1 MTDHM
6 TASSLFARNREKFT
20 GHLPEN
26 ALAFFNSNDLFPRNG
41 DQFFAFRQNSDL
53 FYLTG
58 INQEET
64 MLMLFPDCPN
74 KDLREVLFIL
84 RSSEKTET
92 WEGHKLD
99 KKEATRI
106 SGIEKVRFAD
116 ELETVLTEA
125 MAYAGP
131 VFLNSNEYPKF
142 YTDVPYRDLRF
153 AADLQKKY
161 PNHDYRRSA
170 PLMHNLRMVKEME
183 ELNVIQRAVDI
194 TGKAFERILKFVA
207 PGRKEYEIE
216 AEMRHEFSLN
226 GAAGFAYSPIIAS
239 GKNSCV
245 LHYTDNTDECKDGQL
260 LLMDFGAEYLNYA
273 ADITRTIPV
282 NGKFT
287 EWQQQCYE
295 SVLSVQKEAIKMFV
309 PGNTIDQLNKDVNSL
324 MEAEMLKLGL
334 LKKEEIA
341 KQDPEKPLYMKYFMH
356 GTTHFMG
363 LDVHDVGSKYEP
375 FRPGMVFT
383 CEPGLYIREQGMG
396 IRLENNIVVTKK
408 GPEDLSKHIP
418 IEPDEIEKLMK

>member
-1 MTDHM
+1 M
-6 TASSLFARNREKFT
+6 
-20 GHLPEN
+20 
-26 ALAFFNSNDLFPRNG
+26 AFFNSNDVFPRNG
-41 DQFFAFRQNSDL
+41 DQFFPFRQNSDL

-74 KDLREVLFIL
+74 KDLREVLFIR

-99 KKEATRI
+99 KKEATVI
-106 SGIEKVRFAD
+106 SGIEKIRYAD
-116 ELETVLTEA
+116 ELEVVLTEA
-125 MAYAGP
+125 MTYAGP

-153 AADLQKKY
+153 AGDLKKKY

-170 PLMHNLRMVKEME
+170 PVMHSLRMLKEPE
-183 ELNVIQRAVDI
+183 ELRLIERAIEI
-194 TGKAFERILKFVA
+194 TGKAFKRILKFVA
-207 PGRKEYEIE
+207 PGSKEYEIE
-216 AEMRHEFSLN
+216 AEMMHEFAMN
-226 GAAGFAYSPIIAS
+226 GASGFAYSPIIAS

-245 LHYTDNTDECKDGQL
+245 LHYTDNKAECKDGEL

-287 EWQQQCYE
+287 EWQRQCYE

-309 PGNTIDQLNKDVNSL
+309 PGNTIDQLNKEVNSL

-334 LKKEEIA
+334 LKKEEVG
-341 KQDPEKPLYMKYFMH
+341 KQDPENPLYMKYFMH

-375 FRPGMVFT
+375 FKPGMVFT
-383 CEPGLYIREQGMG
+383 CEPGLYIREQNMG
-396 IRLENNIVVTKK
+396 IRLENNIVVTEK

-418 IEPDEIEKLMK
+418 IEPGEIEKLMK

>member
-1 MTDHM
+1 MPD
-6 TASSLFARNREKFT
+6 SSLFARNREKFT
-20 GHLPEN
+20 EHLPEN
-26 ALAFFNSNDLFPRNG
+26 AMAFFNSNDVFPRNG
-41 DQFFAFRQNSDL
+41 DQFFPFRQNSDL

-58 INQEET
+58 VNQEET

-74 KDLREVLFIL
+74 KDLREVLFIR

-99 KKEATRI
+99 KKEATVI
-106 SGIEKVRFAD
+106 SGIEKVRYAD
-116 ELETVLTEA
+116 ELEVVLTEA
-125 MAYAGP
+125 MSYAGP

-153 AADLQKKY
+153 AGDLKKKY

-170 PLMHNLRMVKEME
+170 PVMHSLRMLKEPE
-183 ELNVIQRAVDI
+183 ELRLIERAIEI
-194 TGKAFERILKFVA
+194 TGKAFKRILKFVA
-207 PGRKEYEIE
+207 PGSKEYEIE
-216 AEMRHEFSLN
+216 AEMMHEFTMNRAS
-226 GAAGFAYSPIIAS
+226 GFAYSPIIAS

-245 LHYTDNTDECKDGQL
+245 LHYTDNKDECKDGEL

-287 EWQQQCYE
+287 EWQRQCYE

-334 LKKEEIA
+334 LKKEEVG
-341 KQDPEKPLYMKYFMH
+341 KQDPENPLYMKYFMH
-356 GTTHFMG
+356 GTSHFMG

-375 FRPGMVFT
+375 FKPGMVFT
-383 CEPGLYIREQGMG
+383 CEPGLYIREQNMG
-396 IRLENNIVVTKK
+396 IRLENNIVVTGN

-418 IEPDEIEKLMK
+418 IEPGEIEKLMK

>member
-1 MTDHM
+1 MP
-6 TASSLFARNREKFT
+6 ASSLFARNREKFT
-20 GHLPEN
+20 EHLPEN
-26 ALAFFNSNDLFPRNG
+26 AMAFFNSNDVFPRNG
-41 DQFFAFRQNSDL
+41 DQFFPFRQNSDL

-74 KDLREVLFIL
+74 KDLREVLFIR

-99 KKEATRI
+99 KKEATEL
-106 SGIEKVRFAD
+106 SGIEKVRYAD
-116 ELETVLTEA
+116 ELEVVLTEA
-125 MAYAGP
+125 MTYAGP

-153 AADLQKKY
+153 AGDMKKKY

-170 PLMHNLRMVKEME
+170 PVMHSLRMLKEPE
-183 ELNVIQRAVDI
+183 ELRLIERAIEI
-194 TGKAFERILKFVA
+194 TGKAFKRILKFVA
-207 PGRKEYEIE
+207 PGCKEYEIE
-216 AEMRHEFSLN
+216 AEMMHEFTMNRAS
-226 GAAGFAYSPIIAS
+226 GFAYSPIIAS

-245 LHYTDNTDECKDGQL
+245 LHYTDNKDECKDGEL

-287 EWQQQCYE
+287 EWQRQCYE

-309 PGNTIDQLNKDVNSL
+309 PGNTIDQLNKEVNSL

-334 LKKEEIA
+334 LKKEEVG
-341 KQDPEKPLYMKYFMH
+341 KQDPENPLYMKYFMH

-375 FRPGMVFT
+375 FKPGMVFT
-383 CEPGLYIREQGMG
+383 CEPGLYIREQDMG
-396 IRLENNIVVTKK
+396 IRLENNIVVTEK

-418 IEPDEIEKLMK
+418 IEPGEIEKLMK